1 MSSEDDEPRR
11 EPPSRAG
18 NFTEDEDQDE
28 EAWFRRRQERRDRG
42 EAAADSD
49 DEQQRKKGS
58 SVASIFNA
66 VPVEREGETFAP
78 TEDDYV
84 DPRVD
89 SSGNP
94 ILVRRRRG
102 RPTHNSLYRQANP
115 SKVARRHPRE
125 PAAKLSFDS
134 MSAYAPFQGFPIQ
147 WMSQVYDDA
156 AT

>member
-1 MSSEDDEPRR
+1 MSSEDDEPRQ

-18 NFTEDEDQDE
+18 NFAEEEDQDE

-42 EAAADSD
+42 EAADDSD
-49 DEQQRKKGS
+49 DEQRKKG

-66 VPVEREGETFAP
+66 IPMEREGETFAP
-78 TEDDYV
+78 AEDDYV
-84 DPRVD
+84 GPRVD

-94 ILVRRRRG
+94 ILVRRRRDLA
-102 RPTHNSLYRQANP
+102 THNSLYRQANP